1 MHFLRSKSTLD
12 SPKRLFNAFR
22 KKPSLG
28 TPEGLRFT
36 LPKLGKNPSLETL
49 FVSRLPL
56 KHNKFVN
63 DARSPSRYESVLSRS
78 SDAMIGSE

>member
-12 SPKRLFNAFR
+12 SPQRLFNVFR

-49 FVSRLPL
+49 FVSRLFL
-56 KHNKFVN
+56 KHNKMMQEALQDTKVF
-63 DARSPSRYESVLSRS
+63 
-78 SDAMIGSE
+78 

>member
-12 SPKRLFNAFR
+12 SPQRLFNAFR
-22 KKPSLG
+22 KKASLG

-56 KHNKFVN
+56 KHNKMMQEALQDTKVF
-63 DARSPSRYESVLSRS
+63 
-78 SDAMIGSE
+78 